1 MLESDPELVTHHSIG
16 LMNLSPATTY
26 LYRVT
31 STGMHNYT
39 SSSGGT
45 FRTSSVYKTIVDA
58 TENDT
63 LNIDIPDAGMYIDIS
78 VTEAVEN
85 ATITVSSSTNS
96 QVNDTLSVPALGKYI
111 KIEVSESLEA
121 VLSSVLIT
129 IQYTDNEVE
138 AAGLEEE
145 SLSLYHYNPSGEW
158 EKLTS
163 NMDWVHSTGV
173 DTVKNYVWANVTHF
187 SDYAVGGEQDQEPP
201 EILDTKPD
209 GEITGIPALE
219 VKTDEPAV
227 CRYDPEDRNFSLMRH
242 LFSGDGILHQDTVTL
257 TDGSYLYYVRCNDS
271 QGNTNQISAIIEFT
285 ITAPAGEDFTRPARE
300 GEIICKPD
308 GKKNYK
314 ETGIDC
320 GGPCGKCPETTMTT
334 TIGKTTSTVTTLT
347 SPVTSSLPT
356 TTITTPTTTITTP
369 TTTII
374 TTTIPQLSIIGQII
388 AFSGESAGTAAV
400 VLSALLIIGYLF
412 VRKRK

>member
-1 MLESDPELVTHHSIG
+1 VEVRFLC
-16 LMNLSPATTY
+16 ATR
-26 LYRVT
+26 L
-31 STGMHNYT
+31 
-39 SSSGGT
+39 
-45 FRTSSVYKTIVDA
+45 
-58 TENDT
+58 
-63 LNIDIPDAGMYIDIS
+63 
-78 VTEAVEN
+78 
-85 ATITVSSSTNS
+85 
-96 QVNDTLSVPALGKYI
+96 Q
-111 KIEVSESLEA
+111 A
-121 VLSSVLIT
+121 VLSSVLIK

-158 EKLTS
+158 EKLTGS
-163 NMDWVHSTGV
+163 MDWVHSTGV
-173 DTVKNYVWANVTHF
+173 DTVRNYVWANVTHF

-209 GEITGIPALE
+209 GEITGIPTLE
-219 VKTDEPAV
+219 VTTDEQAE
-227 CRYDPEDRNFSLMRH
+227 CRYDEDDLDFEDMRYE
-242 LFSGDGILHQDTVTL
+242 FSGDGTLHQDTVTL
-257 TDGSYLYYVRCNDS
+257 TSGSYLYYVRCNDS
-271 QGNTNQISAIIEFT
+271 QGNTNKLSAIIEFT
-285 ITAPAGEDFTRPARE
+285 ITAGEEDFTRPARE
-300 GEIICKPD
+300 GEVICKPD
-308 GKKNYK
+308 GIQNYK

-320 GGPCGKCPETTMTT
+320 GGPCSKCPETTLTT
-334 TIGKTTSTVTTLT
+334 TSVT

-412 VRKRK
+412 VRKGK